1 MSAALKD
8 YLIGLIKHRGAIA
21 VSEYMELCLIHPQY
35 GYYNQPKPIGRKG
48 DFVTAPEVSQ
58 MFGEL
63 IGLWVANIW
72 HNMGQPNKLY
82 LVELGGGY
90 GTLMADMLRA
100 GRVVPGLH
108 DALNVHMVE
117 VSDRLSQIQKE
128 KLEPLGYHIPLH
140 WHKELS
146 DLPDD
151 APIIFI
157 GNEFF
162 DALPVHHLQKQLDSW
177 YERRIGLDEQ
187 DNLIFTLSADSIEPP
202 ATHPAVDDAKD
213 GDILEFSTLSLS
225 LMMQIAERIN
235 KQNGAALFADYGYA
249 FPHTGES
256 LQAVQAH
263 RYVDILAYPG
273 ESDLTAHVDF
283 GALAQ
288 VAYNH
293 DVKILPLL
301 AQAMFLNSL
310 GIKERAQSL
319 KNNAPQEVIEAIDS
333 QLHRLTDTKQMGNL
347 FKIFMLGN
355 RNIPMPFDQQDEIWG
370 KEPQLGENNNE
381 PHHH

>member
-1 MSAALKD
+1 MSGTLKD
-8 YLIGLIKHRGAIA
+8 YLKGLIKHRGAIA
-21 VSEYMELCLIHPQY
+21 VSEYMELCLTHPQY
-35 GYYNQPKPIGRKG
+35 GYYSRHQPIGRKG

-72 HNMGQPNKLY
+72 HNMGKPNKLY
-82 LVELGGGY
+82 LAELGGGY

-100 GRVVPGLH
+100 QRVVPGLH
-108 DALNVHMVE
+108 DALEIYMVE
-117 VSDRLSQIQKE
+117 ISDHLSQIQKE
-128 KLEPLGYHIPLH
+128 KLKNLGYDIPLY
-140 WHKELS
+140 WHK
-146 DLPDD
+146 DFCTIPDD
-151 APIIFI
+151 APIIFV

-162 DALPVHHLQKQLDSW
+162 DALPVHHLQMQLDSW
-177 YERRIGLDEQ
+177 YERRIGLDEN
-187 DNLIFTLSADSIEPP
+187 DNLIFTLSRESVDPP
-202 ATHPAVDDAKD
+202 TTHPAVDDAKD
-213 GDILEFSTLSLS
+213 GDILEFSTLGLS

-256 LQAVQAH
+256 LQAVKEHQ
-263 RYVDILAYPG
+263 YVDVLAYPG
-273 ESDLTAHVDF
+273 ECDLTAHVDF

-293 DVKILPLL
+293 NVKILPLL

-310 GIKERAQSL
+310 GITERAQSL
-319 KNNAPQEVIEAIDS
+319 KNNAPQAIIDAIDS
-333 QLHRLTDTKQMGNL
+333 QLHRLTDAKQMGNL

-355 RNIPMPFDQQDEIWG
+355 RNLPMPFDQQDEIWG
-370 KEPQLGENNNE
+370 KELQLGSE
-381 PHHH
+381 